1 MTNKKP
7 VDFFS
12 TVLLE

>member
-7 VDFFS
+7 VE
-12 TVLLE
+12 TIQIQIY